1 MKRLVPIVAVLL
13 AVAACG
19 DDGAA
24 TTTTAAAAPTTTS
37 SSDAGRVAAGPAV
50 TVEEALASTLDR
62 PILEKGY
69 LFVNADGS
77 MVLADLVLESFPPQP
92 GGATVAVVGFDGE
105 GMTGLRTAPEGSPI
119 SQWVEGE
126 IEILGTVGGAV
137 LTVYDNPSA

>member
-62 PILEKGY
+62 PILVKGY

-92 GGATVAVVGFDGE
+92 GGATVTVVGFDVE
-105 GMTGLRTAPEGSPI
+105 GMTGLQTAPEGSPI
-119 SQWVEGE
+119 TQWVEGE